1 MPLVEPEKTTV
12 NLSSTYLNYSASRA
26 VDGDVTQTISRCSH
40 TDANSNIKEAW
51 LRVDL
56 KNTYSIKSVKFW
68 YRNDGKHLTVF
79 TDFEELTRH
88 LDFSR
93 TFKKDVGITR
103 STDRK

>member
-1 MPLVEPEKTTV
+1 MPLVEPGKTTV
-12 NLSSTYLNYSASRA
+12 NISSIFENYSASRA
-26 VDGDVTQTISRCSH
+26 VDGDVNQTISRCSH
-40 TDANSNIKEAW
+40 TDATCTIKEAW

-79 TDFEELTRH
+79 TDFEDMTRH
-88 LDFSR
+88 LDVSR
-93 TFKKDVGITR
+93 KFKKDVGITR